1 MLTAAKA
8 EFAGKG
14 FDRTTI
20 RGIAAAAGV
29 DAALVH
35 HYFGS
40 KDDLFLAALEIP
52 IDPRTLI
59 PELALEGI
67 GGMGM
72 RIATRFLVVW
82 DVEGNRLPMVAML
95 RASMSNEDAGT
106 LLRNGM
112 ARLVL
117 DTISG
122 VLDVPDGQ
130 LRAQLVASQL
140 LGLALTRYVLVL
152 EPLASTP
159 ADEVAAAVGPTL
171 QRYLDGAL

>member
-1 MLTAAKA
+1 MLAAARA

-20 RGIAAAAGV
+20 RGIAKIAGV
-29 DAALVH
+29 DASLVH

-59 PELALEGI
+59 PELARDGVDGL
-67 GGMGM
+67 GM
-72 RIATRFLVVW
+72 RIAATFLGVW
-82 DVEGNRLPMVAML
+82 DVETNRLPMVALL
-95 RASMSNEDAGT
+95 RTSMSSDDASS

-112 ARLVL
+112 ARLVF
-117 DTISG
+117 DAISG
-122 VLDVPDGQ
+122 VLDVPDGE
-130 LRAQLVASQL
+130 LRAQLVGSQL
-140 LGLALTRYVLVL
+140 LGLAVTRYVLAL

-159 ADEVAAAVGPTL
+159 QHVVAAAIGPTL
-171 QRYLDGAL
+171 QRYLDGVG